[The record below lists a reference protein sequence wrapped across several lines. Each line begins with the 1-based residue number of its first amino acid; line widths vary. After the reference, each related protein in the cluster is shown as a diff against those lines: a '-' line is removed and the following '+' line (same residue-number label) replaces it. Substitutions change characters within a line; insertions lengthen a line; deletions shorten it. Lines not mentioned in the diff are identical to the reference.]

1 MAAFKDKKH
10 RESNRCSKHF
20 TGMGRHLNENRAEHV
35 TTEDCRTSLFKICLE
50 MTPCVLNEIRRGL
63 PGKGC
68 CPSDQISCVFFSQS
82 HLRGFLHRLHVT
94 YVSPQSPKHPAG
106 LWQDCMCWRINRGS
120 RGPKGNERASS
131 GLHQTLRWV
140 PRLEG
145 PAYGSH
151 GPTRREP
158 PASGP
163 GQHGGL
169 CSSQDIPR
177 EHLGALAPFL
187 RRVPLQSQV
196 MCTNP
201 ALPLYFS

>member
-1 MAAFKDKKH
+1 
-10 RESNRCSKHF
+10 
-20 TGMGRHLNENRAEHV
+20 MGRHLDENRAERV

-50 MTPCVLNEIRRGL
+50 RATCILNGIRRGL

-106 LWQDCMCWRINRGS
+106 LWQDCMCWRINRGT

-131 GLHQTLRWV
+131 GLHQTLRRV

-145 PAYGSH
+145 PAYGSQAPQGKSH
-151 GPTRREP
+151 LLQ
-158 PASGP
+158 
-163 GQHGGL
+163 GQDSMAVCAAARISL
-169 CSSQDIPR
+169 ANIL
-177 EHLGALAPFL
+177 EHSLSF
-187 RRVPLQSQV
+187 
-196 MCTNP
+196 
-201 ALPLYFS
+201 